1 MMEGDVVSSRVRS
14 LRAKI
19 DRVKSKVSG
28 GVEGVCESEE
38 VGALRRYGEAG
49 GESFG
54 ADVLPEDV
62 PFKETVNGRQMSEQL
77 KDIKRTC
84 GVGLSDEFIETSVG
98 AARDAWYRREKSS
111 FKRYCAEDNDVL
123 RASRDYLNQ
132 SHYLKPSLYPLLW
145 ELGKEFRGTVA
156 RAYDE
161 QLPEPLTYNDIDP
174 RRAIERFMTP
184 SHPKKDPAASDG
196 DDSGVTTRLRRA
208 QEELFQ
214 ADDTT
219 KPRPERQSS
228 LKRENSYTL
237 SAKNPNAGR
246 LFRSKEMMLA
256 RKRGAHCGLCPPLE
270 REEEEQLMTELVG
283 PFPKRD
289 GSMSL
294 FVHLECLLWAPEVYT
309 DGHGNFRMVYEVYNR
324 GRKLVCATCGVKGAT
339 IGCYVESCRK
349 SYHFACLKKGSCR
362 LVEEHFVCFC
372 PKHRGRADTAIFKQI
387 ISAAS
392 AAAKAR
398 TEVKVDTTY
407 GLDTPHSFFTG
418 LRRGQQE
425 VIFSLIWGVTTIP
438 NVEHVEESLFS
449 LKRRAVV
456 KKSDRLRLRDGV
468 RVIKHSVYNVASDQL
483 ALKANKVYR
492 HSSLAPPQ
500 RQRVIMVRNFRGC
513 QPFAPGAMRLIES
526 QSIPPPPAPAFAI
539 KPERDDKRVEPPASS
554 WGAEE
559 AHVVSQT
566 AMATD
571 RPLPSTDLVEQA
583 VGAGSS
589 AENEP
594 RLHDA
599 TVDNPLIQS
608 LVPNA
613 RTQQERTGAE
623 DRLPAGQ
630 RVPDPVETTK
640 EKKMEV
646 TPVSGASE
654 KLAGAAPASTPG
666 NDAEKRKPEE
676 AVAAPVSGWLL
687 FLVETLEEEGENDPD
702 ALQDPLL
709 KRNVASLWSR
719 LSVEAREDYERKAI
733 QLDRSGVDEAKFLEQ
748 AGLQHAI
755 KGGRDRRSYM
765 RKSRKRGRDGERK
778 QKFYNIY
785 REID

>member
-1 MMEGDVVSSRVRS
+1 MVDMMDGEVESSRVRR

-28 GVEGVCESEE
+28 GVEGLCDGVSLGG
-38 VGALRRYGEAG
+38 VPPQGGAEA
-49 GESFG
+49 
-54 ADVLPEDV
+54 V
-62 PFKETVNGRQMSEQL
+62 PFKETFNGRQLSEQL
-77 KDIKRTC
+77 KDITRTC
-84 GVGLSDEFIETSVG
+84 GVGLSDEFIETSLG
-98 AARDAWYRREKSS
+98 AARDAWYRGEKSS
-111 FKRYCAEDNDVL
+111 FKKYCAEDHEVL

-145 ELGKEFRGTVA
+145 ELAKEFRATVA
-156 RAYDE
+156 RAYE
-161 QLPEPLTYNDIDP
+161 ELLPEPLTYNDIDP
-174 RRAIERFMTP
+174 RKAIERFMIP
-184 SHPKKDPAASDG
+184 SHPKKDPPALDG
-196 DDSGVTTRLRRA
+196 DDSGVRTRLRRA

-214 ADDTT
+214 ADDSA
-219 KPRPERQSS
+219 KQRPERKSS

-237 SAKNPNAGR
+237 SAKNPNSGR

-425 VIFSLIWGVTTIP
+425 VIFSLLWGVTTIP
-438 NVEHVEESLFS
+438 NVENVEESLFS

-468 RVIKHSVYNVASDQL
+468 RVLKHSVYNVASDQL

-513 QPFAPGAMRLIES
+513 QPFAPGAIRVIES

-539 KPERDDKRVEPPASS
+539 NPERDDKRVEPPASS
-554 WGAEE
+554 GGTEDGQA
-559 AHVVSQT
+559 VSQT
-566 AMATD
+566 GLATG
-571 RPLPSTDLVEQA
+571 RPLPPAGLIGET
-583 VGAGSS
+583 VGSGSS
-589 AENEP
+589 AKNEP
-594 RLHDA
+594 RLHD
-599 TVDNPLIQS
+599 VHVGNS
-608 LVPNA
+608 LVQSKGANA
-613 RTQQERTGAE
+613 RTQQQGPGAE
-623 DRLPAGQ
+623 DPLPAAQ
-630 RVPDPVETTK
+630 RAADPVETTK
-640 EKKMEV
+640 EKKTEV
-646 TPVSGASE
+646 TPVSGARE
-654 KLAGAAPASTPG
+654 TLAGDAPTSTRG
-666 NDAEKRKPEE
+666 YDAEKRKSE

-687 FLVETLEEEGENDPD
+687 FLVETLAEEVENDPD
-702 ALQDPLL
+702 ALRDPLL

-719 LSVEAREDYERKAI
+719 LNVEAREDYERKAI
-733 QLDRSGVDEAKFLEQ
+733 QLDRSGVDEAGFLEQ
-748 AGLQHAI
+748 AGLQHVI
-755 KGGRDRRSYM
+755 KGGRDRRRYM